1 MDYAKH
7 GDRREGDSVGL
18 SSSEDS
24 REAMAKRVEEARQRL
39 LAMKE
44 EALKKAP
51 ELTEQLL
58 LGEDFFGWELVS
70 LKSGT
75 QAKLKVYA
83 LSEGNLLRI
92 FKNYPSFD
100 LTKIEMG
107 KDWEV
112 MMEIAS
118 LTTKTDRK
126 VIEEKFVAGSS
137 LPIATHALR
146 LSGYGR
152 SEEVKSFLDEATK
165 EAS

>member
-1 MDYAKH
+1 MSN
-7 GDRREGDSVGL
+7 E
-18 SSSEDS
+18 EES
-24 REAMAKRVEEARQRL
+24 RVAMAKRVEEARQKL
-39 LAMKE
+39 LAMKRDAIE
-44 EALKKAP
+44 KAP

-58 LGEDFFGWELVS
+58 LGDDFYEWELVS
-70 LKSGT
+70 LKSGK
-75 QAKLKVYA
+75 QAKVKVYA

-112 MMEIAS
+112 MIEIAS
-118 LTTKTDRK
+118 LATKMDKK
-126 VIEEKFVAGSS
+126 VIEERFVAGSS

-152 SEEVKSFLDEATK
+152 SEEINAFLDEATK
-165 EAS
+165 EKSWAP

>member
-1 MDYAKH
+1 M
-7 GDRREGDSVGL
+7 EG
-18 SSSEDS
+18 
-24 REAMAKRVEEARQRL
+24 ARKKL

-44 EALKKAP
+44 EVIEKAP

-58 LGEDFFGWELVS
+58 LGEDFFEWELVS
-70 LKSGT
+70 LKSGKQVKT
-75 QAKLKVYA
+75 KVYA

-100 LTKIEMG
+100 LTKIEMN

-112 MMEIAS
+112 MVEIAS
-118 LTTKTDRK
+118 MATKTDRK
-126 VIEEKFVAGSS
+126 HIEEKFVAGSS

-152 SEEVKSFLDEATK
+152 SEEINSFLEEATK
-165 EAS
+165 EKS